1 MGTHCQNVDSAWSN
15 SLPTKRILVTD
26 AGGNQNANPNWQRF
40 ERLLPLVKGAN
51 IAIVIL
57 VFRGRGAEDE
67 VQETWEYRTD
77 RQQRGTWH
85 DAVRWQDEH
94 GQSGSGRH
102 NAHGEASPGQGNQ
115 LHRYSGRL

>member
-1 MGTHCQNVDSAWSN
+1 MLIRTGTRFKRVIRGFAGAN
-15 SLPTKRILVTD
+15 SKSRT
-26 AGGNQNANPNWQRF
+26 Q
-40 ERLLPLVKGAN
+40 LPLVKGAN
-51 IAIVIL
+51 IAIIIL
-57 VFRGRGAEDE
+57 VFRGRSAEDE
-67 VQETWEYRTD
+67 VQETWEYRTY

-85 DAVRWQDEH
+85 EAVRGQDEH